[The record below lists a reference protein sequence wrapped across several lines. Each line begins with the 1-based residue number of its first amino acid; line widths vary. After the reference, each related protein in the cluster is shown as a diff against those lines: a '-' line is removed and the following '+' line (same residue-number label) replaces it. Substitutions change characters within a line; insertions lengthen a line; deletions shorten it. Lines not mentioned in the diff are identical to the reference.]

1 MAGGTWL
8 SQNKVRPGAYINFKA
23 VEKSS
28 MTVGDRGIVA
38 IPLEL
43 SWGEEGKLTEVLS
56 SELLD
61 GSSKAKVGFT
71 AFDSESK
78 LLAAALSYCYKAL
91 VYRATT
97 GGLKASAT
105 IAESKLKATAKY
117 TGTLGNKITI
127 AIEEDS
133 GVFTVI
139 TYVDGETVDTQKVS
153 EIAELT
159 ANDYVVFSVDS
170 ESMAESELAETA
182 GTTLSG
188 GENGVYSETEEF
200 PKYLNA
206 LQTARFQTMCCFS
219 TNPTVKMSVLNF
231 IKQQRDEEGRYIQGV
246 MSSYDGADY
255 EGIINVANGVVVD
268 GVEFSAKDSVAIV
281 AGMTAGANFN
291 ESNTARVVTGA
302 TDIIGAMTN
311 EEIKKALQNGKFL
324 FSESASGNIKV
335 EQDINSLHTYTQT
348 KKYSFSKN
356 RVIRTLDEIGI
367 TTKQTWEDS
376 YMGKFDNTDEGR
388 GLFKDA
394 LIKYGKELQRLN
406 GIQEFEGADDI
417 EIKQGNDIDSVL
429 CTWNVKPV
437 DSMEKLYLLC
447 NVNN

>member
-78 LLAAALSYCYKAL
+78 LLAAALGYCYKAL

-170 ESMAESELAETA
+170 ESVAESELAETA

-219 TNPTVKMSVLNF
+219 KEANVKKNVLKF

-246 MSSYDGADY
+246 MSSYDGADC

-268 GVEFSAKDSVAIV
+268 GVEFSAEDSVAIV

-302 TDIIGAMTN
+302 TDIIGAITD
-311 EEIKKALQNGKFL
+311 IKKALQNGKFL
-324 FSESASGNIKV
+324 FSESASGKIKV
-335 EQDINSLHTYTQT
+335 EQDINSLHTYTQ
-348 KKYSFSKN
+348 KKNRSFSKN
-356 RVIRTLDEIGI
+356 RVIRTLDEIGT

-394 LIKYGKELQRLN
+394 LIEYGKELQRLN